1 MIFKGDFYTCICT
14 FLKYTIIFS
23 SSMGYPKFQG
33 LRRTEMEK
41 IKVLI
46 SEIYVKI
53 WYSVV

>member
-1 MIFKGDFYTCICT
+1 
-14 FLKYTIIFS
+14 
-23 SSMGYPKFQG
+23 MGYPKFQG
-33 LRRTEMEK
+33 LRRTELEK